1 MTEITPT
8 VPDGYREL
16 TGTEKEEF
24 LNVGTAIT
32 LLQFKLNQ
40 HQAELRAAKVETEL
54 AQSRIR
60 DVQREMQIAM
70 QQRDEQNARLKIV
83 GNKED
88 VVVDGSKVYVIV
100 RPEGWEPPKKASSE
114 MRLIPGVGRVEITK
128 TPGMPSLE
136 AMATA
141 PIVPVDKKK
150 D

>member
-1 MTEITPT
+1 MTEIISK

-32 LLQFKLNQ
+32 LLQFKSNQ
-40 HQAELRAAKVETEL
+40 HQAELHAAKLEAEL

-83 GNKED
+83 GGKED
-88 VVVDGSKVYVIV
+88 VIVDGSRVYVIV
-100 RPEGWEPPKKASSE
+100 RPEGWEPPKKSSSE

-128 TPGMPSLE
+128 TPPAVPTPAPE
-136 AMATA
+136 A
-141 PIVPVDKKK
+141 KK

>member
-1 MTEITPT
+1 MAEVMPK

-16 TGTEKEEF
+16 TGEEKEGF

-32 LLQFKLNQ
+32 LLQFKSNQ
-40 HQAELRAAKVETEL
+40 HHAELHAAKLETEL

-60 DVQREMQIAM
+60 DTQREMQIAM
-70 QQRDEQNARLKIV
+70 QQRDEQNTRLKLM
-83 GNKED
+83 GGKED
-88 VVVDGSKVYVIV
+88 VVVDGSRVYVIV

-128 TPGMPSLE
+128 IPPDAPTPAPE
-136 AMATA
+136 A
-141 PIVPVDKKK
+141 KK